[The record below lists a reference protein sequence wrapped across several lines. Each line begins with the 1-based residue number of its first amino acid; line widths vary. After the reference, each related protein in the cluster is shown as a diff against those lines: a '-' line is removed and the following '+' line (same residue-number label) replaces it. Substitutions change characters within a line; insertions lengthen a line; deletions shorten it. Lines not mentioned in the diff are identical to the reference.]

1 MLSTERRSSYSE
13 QQIKEIESDIK
24 AGSSDFYKSE

>member
-24 AGSSDFYKSE
+24 AGGSDL

>member
-13 QQIKEIESDIK
+13 QQIKETESDIK